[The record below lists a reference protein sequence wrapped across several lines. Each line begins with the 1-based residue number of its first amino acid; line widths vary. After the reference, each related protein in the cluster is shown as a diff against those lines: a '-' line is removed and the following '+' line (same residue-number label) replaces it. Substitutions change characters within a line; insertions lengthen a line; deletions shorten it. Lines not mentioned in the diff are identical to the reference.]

1 MALLSCE
8 LLRLFAKGF
17 LTGTQVQT
25 LAYAAWQ
32 DGWGHLEPLA
42 HMLAKPSQTNLK
54 NVALDVI
61 TAARKHGIT
70 CTTAEVYHVD
80 LPGNQGTLGI
90 LLPHEVLPNMLAQDG
105 KATWCLNQESLA
117 DAAGLGPLLRKWV
130 AHDDVDFSGDVS
142 EVSILGL
149 HCDGVAY
156 TSSVRAGGS
165 KSILVASWNIISAE
179 SDRRRNRRQPM
190 FVVRKQRMCR
200 CGCGGYHTLQAL
212 FDVLAWSL
220 RCLLDGV
227 SPTCRHDSTPWSPHD
242 LKNRMASGTALPPA
256 ALLQIRGDWEW
267 MTQCFRTRSY
277 GADCFCWMC
286 NATQSPGAL
295 CFHDFSPTARHRE
308 TLISHQAYLEACAR
322 EGEQPSNVFKCPGV
336 LLEHLC
342 VDSMHAGDL
351 GTFQD
356 ALGGLFWVEISNKR
370 WHRNVRTGLV
380 RLNQDVKNYYTANK
394 EMNLS
399 SIYPM
404 VLSQIKLEGHYPT
417 LKSKAAQ

>member
-1 MALLSCE
+1 MALLSRE
-8 LLRLFAKGF
+8 LLRLFAKGV

-32 DGWGHLEPLA
+32 DGWGQLDPLA
-42 HMLAKPSQTNLK
+42 RMLAKPSQTNLK
-54 NVALDVI
+54 NVALDI
-61 TAARKHGIT
+61 IIAARKHGIT

-80 LPGNQGTLGI
+80 LPRNQGTLGI

-117 DAAGLGPLLRKWV
+117 DAAGLGPLLRKWM

-242 LKNRMASGTALPPA
+242 LKNRMASGTALPP
-256 ALLQIRGDWEW
+256 E
-267 MTQCFRTRSY
+267 
-277 GADCFCWMC
+277 
-286 NATQSPGAL
+286 ATGSG
-295 CFHDFSPTARHRE
+295 
-308 TLISHQAYLEACAR
+308 
-322 EGEQPSNVFKCPGV
+322 
-336 LLEHLC
+336 
-342 VDSMHAGDL
+342 
-351 GTFQD
+351 
-356 ALGGLFWVEISNKR
+356 
-370 WHRNVRTGLV
+370 
-380 RLNQDVKNYYTANK
+380 
-394 EMNLS
+394 
-399 SIYPM
+399 
-404 VLSQIKLEGHYPT
+404 
-417 LKSKAAQ
+417 